1 MDKVVRDVLEWVLV
15 ESESVPK
22 EIRRKA
28 LSGLTGPTNSGE
40 GIVMIGGHEVSQETY
55 DVCEESM
62 RNNKEIQAIKDLRR
76 MTGLGLKESKEAI
89 EAEFSHVASQT
100 KMLEDR
106 SF

>member
-28 LSGLTGPTNSGE
+28 LSGLTGPTASGE
-40 GIVMIGGHEVSQETY
+40 GTVYIGDVEVSQETY
-55 DVCEESM
+55 DICEEHC
-62 RNNKEIQAIKDLRR
+62 RNQKKIQAIKDFRQ

-89 EAEFSHVASQT
+89 EAEFNHSAAQT
-100 KMLEDR
+100 RLLENR
-106 SF
+106 GF